1 MYLNGLL
8 KRKGIFVFMLA
19 VAVMLGFS
27 PQAGLAMPV
36 NSQPII
42 ANSSSQSIYM
52 EKIQAFL
59 DRQIVQKR
67 LSKLGMSKDAVQE
80 YVGQLDEAR
89 LKQLAGRIDKLNAAG
104 DTALVVLLIVL
115 LVAMCVMYFA
125 DYRIKLEPRT
135 KNQERRVRE

>member
-27 PQAGLAMPV
+27 PQTGLAMPAG
-36 NSQPII
+36 SQPII
-42 ANSSSQSIYM
+42 ADSSSQSVYM
-52 EKIQAFL
+52 EKIQVFL
-59 DRQIVQKR
+59 NRQVVQKR
-67 LSKLGMSKDAVQE
+67 LSKLGMSKESIQE
-80 YVGQLDEAR
+80 YLGQMDEAR
-89 LKQLAGRIDKLNAAG
+89 LKQLAARIDKLNAAG

-125 DYRIKLEPRT
+125 DYRIKLEPRN
-135 KNQERRVRE
+135 KNQNRRAQE